1 MYIKRDYY
9 LNKLIE
15 HSGNGMVKVITGI
28 RRCGKSFL
36 LFTIYHDYLISTG
49 VREDHIITIALDD
62 KKFVEYRDIDKLDR
76 YIHSKIT
83 DTTDA
88 FFILID
94 EVQYAIKRE
103 EVNNTETIGLYDML
117 NGLLRVRN
125 VDVYVTGSNSRMLT
139 KDVLTAFRGRGD
151 EIRVNPLSFRE
162 YYDYVQG
169 DKAETYE
176 EFALYGGMPAVL
188 LHKNPEDK
196 RTYLKSLFDEIYFK
210 DMCERYEI
218 EKPEILDEMT
228 DVLCSSVGSLTNVSK
243 IAKTLN
249 SSKHVRISAN
259 TVASYL
265 EHLEESFLFSRAK
278 RYDVKGKRYF
288 SFPSKYY
295 CTDIGLRNARL
306 NMRQQEETH
315 IMENIMYNELLSR
328 GYAVDVGVVEITE
341 ADGKNNRRMK
351 TLEIDFIINKGMHK
365 YYVQSALR
373 LDDEAKAKQER
384 RPLMAVKDFFK
395 KVIVSKTRMK
405 PWMDDD
411 GIIYIGLFDFLLDED
426 ALNI

>member
-218 EKPEILDEMT
+218 
-228 DVLCSSVGSLTNVSK
+228 
-243 IAKTLN
+243 
-249 SSKHVRISAN
+249 
-259 TVASYL
+259 
-265 EHLEESFLFSRAK
+265 
-278 RYDVKGKRYF
+278 
-288 SFPSKYY
+288 
-295 CTDIGLRNARL
+295 
-306 NMRQQEETH
+306 
-315 IMENIMYNELLSR
+315 
-328 GYAVDVGVVEITE
+328 
-341 ADGKNNRRMK
+341 
-351 TLEIDFIINKGMHK
+351 
-365 YYVQSALR
+365 
-373 LDDEAKAKQER
+373 
-384 RPLMAVKDFFK
+384 
-395 KVIVSKTRMK
+395 
-405 PWMDDD
+405 
-411 GIIYIGLFDFLLDED
+411 
-426 ALNI
+426 